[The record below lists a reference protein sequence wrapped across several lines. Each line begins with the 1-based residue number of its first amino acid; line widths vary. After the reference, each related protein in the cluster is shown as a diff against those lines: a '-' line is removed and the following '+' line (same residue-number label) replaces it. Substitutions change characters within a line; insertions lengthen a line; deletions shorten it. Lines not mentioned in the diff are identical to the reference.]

1 MSILNGILTTLLLIY
16 IHKPTRLYLENNL
29 RNKAYQSIFEGL
41 KHFISI
47 NFIILILLAV
57 YYLFSRIYIDPNEEI
72 IRNFALLFDTSEE
85 IYKDISTPVDQRYIN
100 TPLNLNSPPWGPLIL
115 YLNYLPMKLFGDSI
129 FNTKIFNLIS
139 LVIFQYLIY
148 LFCLVKTKNIKISFF
163 FVGFISM
170 ILLSSADAV
179 INIRNDA
186 FSYLIIFSSLFLIKE
201 KEELSNIKSIF
212 FGLIIAILINLKPI
226 NIIALIPITFY
237 LFFVNKKNYK
247 WIILSIISFF
257 IFNFIIWSKDNLS
270 LTNYINLL
278 FFISQN
284 IEGYTF
290 ELFIKNFLFCFIWI
304 IPISI
309 TIFIDWKRVYK
320 EEKAFFLGLILAS
333 IFCSYHASRSG
344 GGTADLFILIP
355 SSIFLFIK
363 SYQRKSIFYK
373 DSFLGFNLF
382 YLLILISIFLH
393 SSTKGVLKKIIFLS

>member
-16 IHKPTRLYLENNL
+16 IHKPTRLYLNNHL
-29 RNKAYQSIFEGL
+29 RNKFYQNIFEAL
-41 KHFISI
+41 KCIITI
-47 NFIILILLAV
+47 NFIILILFGI
-57 YYLFSRIYIDPNEEI
+57 YYLFSKIYIDPNEEI
-72 IRNFALLFDTSEE
+72 IRNFTLLFDTNED
-85 IYKDISTPVDQRYIN
+85 IYKDINVSVDQKYIN
-100 TPLNLNSPPWGPLIL
+100 TSLNVNSPPWGPLIL

-148 LFCLVKTKNIKISFF
+148 LFCLEKTKNIKISFF

-226 NIIALIPITFY
+226 NIIALVPITFY
-237 LFFVNKKNYK
+237 LIFVNKKNYK

-257 IFNFIIWSKDNLS
+257 IFNFIIWSIDNLS

>member
-1 MSILNGILTTLLLIY
+1 
-16 IHKPTRLYLENNL
+16 
-29 RNKAYQSIFEGL
+29 
-41 KHFISI
+41 
-47 NFIILILLAV
+47 
-57 YYLFSRIYIDPNEEI
+57 
-72 IRNFALLFDTSEE
+72 
-85 IYKDISTPVDQRYIN
+85 
-100 TPLNLNSPPWGPLIL
+100 
-115 YLNYLPMKLFGDSI
+115 
-129 FNTKIFNLIS
+129 
-139 LVIFQYLIY
+139 
-148 LFCLVKTKNIKISFF
+148 
-163 FVGFISM
+163 M

-226 NIIALIPITFY
+226 NIIALVPITFY
-237 LFFVNKKNYK
+237 LIFVNKKNYK

-270 LTNYINLL
+270 LANYINLL

>member
-41 KHFISI
+41 KCIISI
-47 NFIILILLAV
+47 NFIILILFSI

-148 LFCLVKTKNIKISFF
+148 LFCLEKTKNIKISFF

-226 NIIALIPITFY
+226 NIIALVPITFY

-344 GGTADLFILIP
+344 GGTAGLFILIP